1 MLHMLIQ
8 ISSSFPLAASIRNCI
23 WHSPS
28 ASKSFAT
35 VSYISLPPG
44 AIIHRQE
51 LLTSVSLSHKR
62 SVFDSRASVHN
73 TYDLENKRL
82 VLTLTR
88 NLNWK
93 FFLMIRRPP
102 RSPLFPYT
110 TLFRSEERGELTSRA
125 P

>member
-51 LLTSVSLSHKR
+51 LITSVSLSHKR

-73 TYDLENKRL
+73 TYDLENKRI
-82 VLTLTR
+82 VLSLTR
-88 NLNWK
+88 NLNRK
-93 FFLMIRRPP
+93 E
-102 RSPLFPYT
+102 Y
-110 TLFRSEERGELTSRA
+110 GERA
-125 P
+125 PFQGLQTRLILRYIPHTWPE